1 MPRAESYSFVAS
13 TLIKSKKIFPDAAAF
28 AERAAKYFK
37 DCDNTVIYSS
47 VCASCKKE
55 DGCLTCVKR
64 RTKPYTLSGLCLA
77 LGITKRQFK
86 DLKTNKCF
94 CDAVE
99 MALLRIEAY
108 IEESCISGNL
118 NGTFALAIL
127 REHFGFGGEDEEEKD
142 FNISFSEGAEHFA
155 K

>member
-1 MPRAESYSFVAS
+1 MPRAEFYSFVAS
-13 TLIKSKKIFPDAAAF
+13 ILKKNKKIFPDAAAF
-28 AERAAKYFK
+28 AERAAKYFQE
-37 DCDNTVIYSS
+37 CDSTTIFSA
-47 VCASCKKE
+47 VCASCKKD
-55 DGCLTCVKR
+55 DGCLSCPKR
-64 RTKPYTLSGLCLA
+64 RTRPYTLSGLCLA

-99 MALLRIEAY
+99 MALLKIEAY

-127 REHFGFGGEDEEEKD
+127 KEHFGFGTEESETDFKISLSERAGE
-142 FNISFSEGAEHFA
+142 FAE
-155 K
+155 

>member
-1 MPRAESYSFVAS
+1 M
-13 TLIKSKKIFPDAAAF
+13 KKNKKIFPDAAAF
-28 AERAAKYFK
+28 AERAAKYFS
-37 DCDNTVIYSS
+37 DCDNTVIFSA

-55 DGCLTCVKR
+55 DACLTCAKR
-64 RTKPYTLSGLCLA
+64 RTRPYTLSGLCLA

-108 IEESCISGNL
+108 IEENCMSGNF
-118 NGTFALAIL
+118 NGTFALAVL
-127 REHFGFGGEDEEEKD
+127 KENFGFGEDEGESDFSISLAEE
-142 FNISFSEGAEHFA
+142 AERFA
-155 K
+155 E

>member
-1 MPRAESYSFVAS
+1 LNKTY
-13 TLIKSKKIFPDAAAF
+13 KIFPDAAAF
-28 AERAAKYFK
+28 AERAAKYFS
-37 DCDNTVIYSS
+37 DCDNTVIFSS

-55 DGCLTCVKR
+55 DGCLTCAKR
-64 RTKPYTLSGLCLA
+64 RTRPYTLSGLCYA

-108 IEESCISGNL
+108 IEENCMSGNF
-118 NGTFALAIL
+118 NGTFALAVL
-127 REHFGFGGEDEEEKD
+127 KENFGFGGDEGEND
-142 FNISFSEGAEHFA
+142 FSISFAEDAERFA
-155 K
+155 E

>member
-1 MPRAESYSFVAS
+1 MPRAEFYSFVAS
-13 TLIKSKKIFPDAAAF
+13 TLKKNKKIFPDAAAF
-28 AERAAKYFK
+28 AERAAKYFQ
-37 DCDNTVIYSS
+37 DCDSTTIFSS
-47 VCASCKKE
+47 VCASCKKD
-55 DGCLTCVKR
+55 DGCFTCPKR

-99 MALLRIEAY
+99 MALLKIEAY

-127 REHFGFGGEDEEEKD
+127 KEHFGFGEEEGEKD
-142 FNISFSEGAEHFA
+142 FKISLSEKAGEFAE
-155 K
+155 

>member
-1 MPRAESYSFVAS
+1 M
-13 TLIKSKKIFPDAAAF
+13 KKNKKIFPDAAAF
-28 AERAAKYFK
+28 AERAAKYFQE
-37 DCDNTVIYSS
+37 CDSTTIFSA
-47 VCASCKKE
+47 VCASCKKD
-55 DGCLTCVKR
+55 DGCLSCPKR
-64 RTKPYTLSGLCLA
+64 RTRPYTLSGLCLA

-99 MALLRIEAY
+99 MALLKIEAY

-127 REHFGFGGEDEEEKD
+127 KEHFGFGTEESETDFKISLSERAGE
-142 FNISFSEGAEHFA
+142 FAE
-155 K
+155 